1 MASHLN
7 SGSDPKGADNRGTAN
22 SNYTAQRI
30 GNDHGNIKFGHI
42 HKDGA
47 TTSGVLLETTDAL
60 HHMTLEKAGQRKGH
74 TIMNSPGDT
83 VIKAGEKNVE
93 SQTTIYV
100 EAVNGDIVLNARN
113 GKIRMNAKDIEL
125 TASGET
131 GNKGNV
137 TVTATE
143 NIKLESK
150 KFLVNASNFLRLSSP
165 GTVELAANSGMI
177 IYASLIRGVTD
188 AVAIKDSKV
197 GGQRIQ
203 KANSFL

>member
-1 MASHLN
+1 MASHSN
-7 SGSDPKGADNRGTAN
+7 SGSDPKGADNRGTAHT
-22 SNYTAQRI
+22 NYTAQRI

-203 KANSFL
+203 TANSFL

>member
-1 MASHLN
+1 MASHSN
-7 SGSDPKGADNRGTAN
+7 SGSDPKAADNRGTAH

-47 TTSGVLLETTDAL
+47 TTSGVLLETTDGL

-93 SQTTIYV
+93 SQTTIYL

-125 TASGET
+125 TASGES

-143 NIKLESK
+143 NIKMESK
-150 KFLVNASNFLRLSSP
+150 KFLVNAANFIRIATP
-165 GTVELAANSGMI
+165 GYAELAGNSGMN

-188 AVAIKDSKV
+188 ACAIKDSKV
-197 GGQRIQ
+197 GGQLIQ
-203 KANSFL
+203 KTNNSV

>member
-1 MASHLN
+1 
-7 SGSDPKGADNRGTAN
+7 
-22 SNYTAQRI
+22 
-30 GNDHGNIKFGHI
+30 
-42 HKDGA
+42 
-47 TTSGVLLETTDAL
+47 
-60 HHMTLEKAGQRKGH
+60 MTLEKAGQRKGH

-203 KANSFL
+203 TANSFL